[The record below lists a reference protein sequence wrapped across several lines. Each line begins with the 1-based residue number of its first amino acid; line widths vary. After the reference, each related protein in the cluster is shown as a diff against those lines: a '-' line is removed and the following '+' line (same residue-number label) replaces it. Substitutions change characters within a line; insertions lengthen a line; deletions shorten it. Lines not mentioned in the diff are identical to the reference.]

1 MQLCLPTY
9 GLSSLTSKVLQGEKL
24 LSGLFIFPIIII
36 FILYEP
42 FYTSVHSERTTKLNH
57 LLRFIGRKITFFRRI
72 RGISQAELAD
82 EVSIEKE
89 VIDAIEKGKED
100 PSITKLYKISHF
112 LKATIEDFFPKKNV
126 DKDFALIYQQLK
138 RPNQEK
144 VFHFARHLLRD
155 QTKIIDFNN
164 FKNDS
169 SNETNSKTYRIPIQS
184 DFVFL
189 VDDTSMAD
197 LIPKGTPVFCR
208 SQPTA
213 KDGDIAVLEVFRLGT
228 ICRKI
233 SYDFE
238 EGTVTLKPLNPEF
251 TEIEYEHDQ
260 VKVIGI
266 VLLR

>member
-1 MQLCLPTY
+1 MDL
-9 GLSSLTSKVLQGEKL
+9 GVH
-24 LSGLFIFPIIII
+24 
-36 FILYEP
+36 
-42 FYTSVHSERTTKLNH
+42 HSERTTNLNN

-72 RGISQAELAD
+72 RGVSQAELAD

-89 VIDAIEKGKED
+89 EIDAIEKGKKD
-100 PSITKLYKISHF
+100 PSITELFKISQF
-112 LKATIEDFFPKKNV
+112 LRAKIEDFLPKKNV
-126 DKDFALIYQQLK
+126 SNDFAQIYQQLK

-164 FKNDS
+164 FKN
-169 SNETNSKTYRIPIQS
+169 NPSKEQNNKTFRIPIQS
-184 DFVFL
+184 DFMFL

-197 LIPKGTPVFCR
+197 LIPKGSPVFCK
-208 SQPTA
+208 SQSTA

-251 TEIEYEHDQ
+251 TEIKYEYDQ

-266 VLLR
+266 ALIR